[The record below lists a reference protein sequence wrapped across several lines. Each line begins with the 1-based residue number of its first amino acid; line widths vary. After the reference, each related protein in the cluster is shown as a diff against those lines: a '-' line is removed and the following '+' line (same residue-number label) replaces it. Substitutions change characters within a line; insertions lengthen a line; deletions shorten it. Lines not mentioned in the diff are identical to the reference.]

1 MPCCLVLPDPLTCR
15 SQYGCSTRAVRNV
28 RNRDSH
34 AEATLPYWTLPQ
46 RQAFLH
52 AAQLPVAPPSKRV
65 TLTAAAAVEIYV
77 LRGVHSAAALAKTVR
92 FRLLN
97 CLKVT
102 L

>member
-1 MPCCLVLPDPLTCR
+1 MPSCLVLSNPLTCR

-34 AEATLPYWTLPQ
+34 AEATLTYWSLPQ
-46 RQAFLH
+46 REAFLQ
-52 AAQLPVAPPSKRV
+52 AAQLPVTPRPSKRV

-97 CLKVT
+97 WPQK
-102 L
+102 